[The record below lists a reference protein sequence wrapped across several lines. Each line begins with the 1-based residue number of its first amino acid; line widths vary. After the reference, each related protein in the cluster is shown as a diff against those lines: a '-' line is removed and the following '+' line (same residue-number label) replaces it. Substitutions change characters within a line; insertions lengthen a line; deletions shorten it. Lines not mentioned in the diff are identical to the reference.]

1 MIIDEKVE
9 HIVEKTLSIS
19 IAAYNVE
26 KFLKNT
32 LNSLVAPEI
41 MDDIEVLIVD
51 DGSKDNTAVIGKE
64 FEDNY
69 PNSFRVIS
77 KPNGGYGSTI
87 NAAIDA
93 ATGKYFKTLDGDDW
107 YDTGNFVQ
115 FISDLKR
122 IDADMVIT
130 PFTFVNEVTGEK
142 EVVKSDKKFV
152 GKLTTFES
160 LPFELHPKI
169 KMHSITYKTSL
180 LKENHILIGE
190 HCFYTD
196 IEYVIFPMVH
206 VNSVYFL
213 DYSIYQYRIGLE
225 GQSVSWEGFKRHYKD
240 HLKVI
245 ERILKFYNEK
255 QKTALSK
262 EKNVF
267 IFTILQGLISTQY
280 RIFLQ
285 MDNTVQTRQE
295 LVDFDKMI
303 KNENHMLYKTSGGKQ
318 VTMLRKCNFKLLGAF
333 HFYSKWKE

>member
-1 MIIDEKVE
+1 M
-9 HIVEKTLSIS
+9 
-19 IAAYNVE
+19 
-26 KFLKNT
+26 
-32 LNSLVAPEI
+32 
-41 MDDIEVLIVD
+41 
-51 DGSKDNTAVIGKE
+51 
-64 FEDNY
+64 
-69 PNSFRVIS
+69 IS

-152 GKLTTFES
+152 GKLTTFET

-180 LKENHILIGE
+180 LKENHIRIGE

-225 GQSVSWEGFKRHYKD
+225 GQSVSWEGFKKHYKD